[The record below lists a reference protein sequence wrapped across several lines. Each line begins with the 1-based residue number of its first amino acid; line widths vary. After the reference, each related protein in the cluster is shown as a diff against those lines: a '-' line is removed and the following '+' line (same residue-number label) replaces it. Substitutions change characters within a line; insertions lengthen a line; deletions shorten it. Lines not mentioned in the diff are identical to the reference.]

1 MIPFLK
7 SSQYNVK
14 KDVQFLPISGLLGSN
29 MKTWVEEGIC
39 EWWDGPC
46 LFEAFDAVEVPLQ
59 DPEGPLRIPIID
71 KFKDPGT
78 VVMGKTESGSIC
90 EDDSLLM
97 MPNKVIFFWSFST
110 LTVFSYVI
118 LNTWRNFH
126 T

>member
-59 DPEGPLRIPIID
+59 DPEGPLS
-71 KFKDPGT
+71 KAHT
-78 VVMGKTESGSIC
+78 C
-90 EDDSLLM
+90 
-97 MPNKVIFFWSFST
+97 
-110 LTVFSYVI
+110 SY
-118 LNTWRNFH
+118 
-126 T
+126 